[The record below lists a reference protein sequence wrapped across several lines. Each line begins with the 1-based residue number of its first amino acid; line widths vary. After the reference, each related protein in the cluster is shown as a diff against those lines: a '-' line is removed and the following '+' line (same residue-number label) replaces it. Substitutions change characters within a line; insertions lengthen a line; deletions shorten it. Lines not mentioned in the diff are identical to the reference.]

1 MTCLRRSVLQLL
13 LLACLFCAVSSE
25 AEPALTTHSPNE
37 VLQAVNQTEEE
48 ENDDAPKWSSHG
60 SLHKLLDVFDVER
73 LSERLSGEEG
83 KQAFLNPHCKAN
95 WLTFAKAIKTGDTW
109 AVKMADA
116 SGRYASGFLW
126 GNNYWTGSG
135 SYCRMLAKSLDDVSD
150 SGSSDPPPFPVG
162 FFSVKIEV
170 TLTKKL
176 TPTGRYVRIG
186 LCMPAQC
193 TADDV
198 VTLMRISSR
207 TDSSLAMPRSLHVLE
222 VKTPAE
228 YYTFWTDPTFHALV
242 AVTLAVVLLMVVGT
256 SYDLWLEFAKGRVAG
271 DAESGG
277 RPEEADAPAPILMG
291 AYACPPPHAA
301 SRKAR
306 PEAPAPEHTLPP
318 QHTRDEEEGG
328 RRLRKLY
335 CLGLPVNISLPS
347 AITDRGDKGCPN
359 VMYHPKDDTSSIG
372 GYSDIVAG
380 LASETALSFSIRRNL
395 ASITDQ
401 TVGSDTLPTL
411 HGLRFLSMLWVILG
425 HTCLVAFKYSDNM
438 AYRGVVEKEFFF
450 QTISNAAFS
459 VDTFFFISGLLVSF
473 LYFRTT
479 SKLDVKQLTR
489 ATGAKSNML
498 QFIGLMAYRFG
509 RLTAPYLFV
518 LGVVE
523 VTMKFFYH
531 NSVFE
536 PPTLDHINCPKYWW
550 RNILYINTL
559 FPVKDMCMLWS
570 WYLADDTQF
579 YALGI
584 IILILAVSHF
594 RLAAVTTATFLIS
607 SWCTT
612 AFIAFQN
619 NHVPSVNDPLA
630 LFDKIYDKP
639 WTRLGPYLVGM
650 SVGWILFKTN
660 CRIRMHLGAVA
671 AGWTLSSLCLLSL
684 LYGLYGTNLSPG
696 TAAAYSSLSHTAWAL
711 AMAWV
716 VIACST
722 GYGGWVNSLLSW
734 SPLYPFSRVTYC
746 AYLVHPLVIRLTAMN
761 MDSPLHLGKDNITII
776 YLGNVVAS
784 YVLSFM
790 VSLAFEAPA
799 VALLKILHPRR
810 HKTDTE
816 QPQPHYIDP
825 SVG

>member
-1 MTCLRRSVLQLL
+1 MGAEESMGC
-13 LLACLFCAVSSE
+13 E
-25 AEPALTTHSPNE
+25 ANRDS
-37 VLQAVNQTEEE
+37 
-48 ENDDAPKWSSHG
+48 
-60 SLHKLLDVFDVER
+60 R
-73 LSERLSGEEG
+73 LSPHWTKYKSSLMNNS
-83 KQAFLNPHCKAN
+83 AFE
-95 WLTFAKAIKTGDTW
+95 
-109 AVKMADA
+109 VADA

-135 SYCRMLAKSLDDVSD
+135 SYCRMLAKSEDDVSD

-162 FFSVKIEV
+162 FYSVKIEV
-170 TLTKKL
+170 ILTKKL

-186 LCMPAQC
+186 LCLPAEC
-193 TADDV
+193 SSEDV
-198 VTLMRISSR
+198 IALMRISSR
-207 TDSSLAMPRSLHVLE
+207 TETALAMPRTVQVLE

-228 YYTFWTDPTFHALV
+228 YYTFWTDPTFHVLV
-242 AVTLAVVLLMVVGT
+242 AVTSAVVLLMVIGT
-256 SYDLWLEFAKGRVAG
+256 SYDLWLEYAKGRVAG

-291 AYACPPPHAA
+291 AYQCPPPHAA

-306 PEAPAPEHTLPP
+306 PEAMEPPAREEREETAGRK
-318 QHTRDEEEGG
+318 TR
-328 RRLRKLY
+328 RFPSIF
-335 CLGLPVNISLPS
+335 CLGLPVTLNLQTSV
-347 AITDRGDKGCPN
+347 TERGDKDCPD
-359 VMYHPKDDTSSIG
+359 VMYQPKDDTSSIG

-395 ASITDQ
+395 ATIADH

-489 ATGAKSNML
+489 TTGAKSNIL
-498 QFIGLMAYRFG
+498 QFVGLMAYRFG

-518 LGVVE
+518 LGLVE
-523 VTMKFFYH
+523 VTMKIFYH

-619 NHVPSVNDPLA
+619 NHLPSVNDPLA

-684 LYGLYGTNLSPG
+684 LYGLYGTNLSPA

-746 AYLVHPLVIRLTAMN
+746 AYLVHPLVIRITAMN

-799 VALLKILHPRR
+799 VALLKILHPKR
-810 HKTDTE
+810 HKADNE
-816 QPQPHYIDP
+816 QNPPHYIDP
-825 SVG
+825 TVG